1 MVCEVRRDLERRRP
15 EAMLSLQ
22 FGTGKSP
29 KEDASRWHFHPRSCP
44 RDDGTRRIKIEA
56 RSELKTLTADL
67 TAGEAAELMFALG
80 SALEQ
85 AARDER
91 CAASDLPRLEAVPGG
106 RA

>member
-1 MVCEVRRDLERRRP
+1 MVCEARRDVERRRP

-22 FGTGKSP
+22 FATGKSP
-29 KEDASRWHFHPRSCP
+29 KDDASRWYFHPRSCP
-44 RDDGTRRIKIEA
+44 RDDGTRRITLEA

-91 CAASDLPRLEAVPGG
+91 CSASDLPRLEAISGD